1 MEKSVAGTA
10 VDVEA
15 IARIRPWLEEE
26 ARAKYGYKGKTRL
39 VTDYDKDNN
48 IFNFK
53 IIFPDES

>member
-48 IFNFK
+48 VFNFK

>member
-39 VTDYDKDNN
+39 VTDYDKDSNV
-48 IFNFK
+48 FNFK

>member
-1 MEKSVAGTA
+1 MEKSVIGTA

-48 IFNFK
+48 VFNFK

>member
-48 IFNFK
+48 VFNFK
-53 IIFPDES
+53 IIFPNES

>member
-1 MEKSVAGTA
+1 MEKSVIGTA

-15 IARIRPWLEEE
+15 IVRIRPWLEEE
-26 ARAKYGYKGKTRL
+26 ARIKYGYKGKTRL

-48 IFNFK
+48 VFNFK

>member
-1 MEKSVAGTA
+1 MEKSVIGTA

-39 VTDYDKDNN
+39 VTDYDKDSNV
-48 IFNFK
+48 FNFK